1 MSSNDNSMPNY
12 DSAAASDQQ
21 ESETDLTT
29 KLRQA
34 IWWMG
39 ISAWLFSLAD
49 RSIAALSDGHF
60 VWNEGLTVFA
70 IAFLFLSWLS
80 LRPQQT
86 SDRSANY
93 TDIAAQV
100 DVPFNFQPANIH
112 TEITRERMAELHPYH
127 LISQSYILPFPYL
140 AQIYHLL
147 NLKHLETIHSF
158 SLNNLRVLSVSSL
171 EKTEQGGIVRFQTTL
186 DSAWNVLRIWRQMIV
201 EVQLT
206 LHTPYT
212 VELTIPVYGNKAIT
226 VIFNTIPLS
235 HTAHQFSVDIYS
247 NLQWYK
253 PIIKALL
260 HFSTILTLLEDI
272 PYLEALTRRV
282 QYLGRSE
289 KLSQERVQE
298 RSAHKSSNHEM
309 MWLFNRF
316 VGLYGTE
323 SYGAPEL
330 ASSEGV

>member
-1 MSSNDNSMPNY
+1 MSGNNNGMSNN
-12 DSAAASDQQ
+12 SAASNHQKS
-21 ESETDLTT
+21 ESDLTVQ
-29 KLRQA
+29 LRQA

-39 ISAWLFSLAD
+39 IPAWLFSLAD
-49 RSIAALSDGHF
+49 RSIAALSDGYF
-60 VWNEGLTVFA
+60 VWDEGLTVFA
-70 IAFLFLSWLS
+70 IAFLLLSWLS
-80 LRPQQT
+80 LRPQQ
-86 SDRSANY
+86 SFHSSSH
-93 TDIAAQV
+93 TDIDHQT
-100 DVPFNFQPANIH
+100 DIPFNFQPAAIH
-112 TEITRERMAELHPYH
+112 TEITQKRMAELHPYH

-171 EKTEQGGIVRFQTTL
+171 EQTEQGGIVKFQTAL
-186 DSAWNVLRIWRQMIV
+186 DSAWNVLRIWRQMIA

-212 VELTIPVYGNKAIT
+212 VELTIPVYGDKAIT
-226 VIFNTIPLS
+226 VIFNTLPLK
-235 HTAHQFSVDIYS
+235 HMEHQFSVDIYS

-253 PIIKALL
+253 PVIKALL

-282 QYLGRSE
+282 QHLGHSE
-289 KLSQERVQE
+289 KLSREKAFQE
-298 RSAHKSSNHEM
+298 KSLHENSNHEM

-323 SYGAPEL
+323 SNAPKL
-330 ASSEGV
+330 ASSEAGL